1 MDLKL
6 RSLRKS
12 RIVTRA
18 ACKGNS
24 KNKKSSVQT
33 DSETFDLRYNEKA
46 HQAPFSTILFRFA
59 PCPQHGVLQLLWTLK
74 ALNIAQLF

>member
-24 KNKKSSVQT
+24 KNKKSSVHT
-33 DSETFDLRYNEKA
+33 DSETFDLRYNEKE
-46 HQAPFSTILFRFA
+46 HQVPSTENYCEL
-59 PCPQHGVLQLLWTLK
+59 
-74 ALNIAQLF
+74 